1 MTRSSVWDSSE
12 IIFTRPTSE
21 SEHSAES
28 NEHNLLGMFDGY
40 SGGFLALLDA
50 AFVLGTR
57 NPFAEGLFAEN
68 GEDFFEID
76 MSLWDSEMFVGPF
89 TVLYDDSELIRKVL
103 EDIGAELDAYR
114 ADAEVKATEEPA
126 ESVSQILALEHS
138 LEIEKTWSE
147 VKEEENAKL
156 ETQLRRLKRK
166 IALLESKL
174 RKKPK
179 LSSMP
184 ANPLSQ
190 SIDAILGP
198 KRPSS
203 S

>member
-76 MSLWDSEMFVGPF
+76 KSLRDSEMFVGPF

-103 EDIGAELDAYR
+103 EDIGVELDTHR
-114 ADAEVKATEEPA
+114 ADAEVRATEQPM

-147 VKEEENAKL
+147 AKEEENEMLK
-156 ETQLRRLKRK
+156 TQLRRLNRK
-166 IALLESKL
+166 IVLLESKL
-174 RKKPK
+174 RKNPK
-179 LSSMP
+179 LSSIP
-184 ANPLSQ
+184 ANPLSK
-190 SIDAILGP
+190 SIGAVLRP
-198 KRPSS
+198 KPPSGS
-203 S
+203 